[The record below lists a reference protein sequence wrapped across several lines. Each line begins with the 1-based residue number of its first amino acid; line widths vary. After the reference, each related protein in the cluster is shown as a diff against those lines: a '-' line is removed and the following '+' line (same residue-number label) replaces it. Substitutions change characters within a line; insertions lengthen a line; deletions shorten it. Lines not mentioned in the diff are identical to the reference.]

1 MKIFIVDIREKQ
13 AGRRVQAEHGRQTK
27 LDRKRREGEGEQER
41 SSQPKGG
48 LGQEVK
54 RPG

>member
-13 AGRRVQAEHGRQTK
+13 AEGRVQAEHGQQTK
-27 LDRKRREGEGEQER
+27 LDRERREGEGEQER
-41 SSQPKGG
+41 TSQLKGG